1 MNVGKSR
8 KRAFLSWLLAV
19 VLVCL
24 CATLGVMQ
32 YRWIGEVSR
41 AEHERLLG
49 NLHVDLQ
56 RISDDFDSEIRS
68 ASAAF
73 STDIST
79 ADEEADRERDLAIR
93 YARWRASSR
102 YSGLIRS
109 LAIAVRGEDSL
120 SLRILDLEKGTF
132 GPADWP
138 AKWSGLRD
146 RLSARAYGDPAMR
159 IESFHSN
166 TADDASLIELPQ
178 FIHPERGLRFG
189 AFSVDGPGRP
199 PSPGLMGM
207 RPHGEFGWTILEL
220 DLDYVRDYALP
231 ELLQRYLGSGGKLD
245 YHVEIVPKDHPSTVI
260 YDSDPNQHSR
270 ATFHSDASIELF
282 QAPFA
287 FRIREQGPGNGPGLW
302 QVPGPVTTMPPPG
315 LMAGVRVAGGEVRV
329 SSNPGHGR
337 WLLSVRHRTGSLE
350 TLVEQNRRRS
360 LAVTAAV
367 LLLMLAAAGA
377 LVQFTRRA
385 QRLAEL
391 QMEFVAGVS
400 HELRTPLSVIR
411 TAAHNLGVRV
421 ISNAN
426 QVQRYGSL
434 IEEQSEKLTDIVD
447 RVLLFSNAKAGRVI
461 SSREA
466 VDVDFLVEESLGAC
480 AKIVEQSFCEVET
493 RIEPGLPPI
502 FGDPTAL
509 KHALMNLIGNAA
521 KYAAEGRWMGVSAMA
536 SNGGKSHMVEIRVA
550 DRGPGIPRDELAHI
564 FDPFY
569 RGKMAVDDQIH
580 GTGLGLSLVERIV
593 KAHGGT
599 VEVKSEPGKGTEFVM
614 RIPAAPAEQID
625 EFADSANRR

>member
-1 MNVGKSR
+1 MNVGKSK
-8 KRAFLSWLLAV
+8 KRAFLSWLFAA

-24 CATLGVMQ
+24 CATLGAMQ
-32 YRWIGEVSR
+32 YRWIGEVNR

-56 RISDDFDSEIRS
+56 RITDDFDAEIRS
-68 ASAAF
+68 ATAAF
-73 STDIST
+73 SLDLSPS
-79 ADEEADRERDLAIR
+79 DEEIDRERDLGVR

-102 YSGLIRS
+102 YSGLIHR
-109 LAIAVRGEDSL
+109 LAIAVRGEDSVAL
-120 SLRILDLEKGTF
+120 RSLNLETGTF
-132 GPADWP
+132 ASADWP
-138 AKWSGLRD
+138 AKWSSLRN
-146 RLSARAYGDPAMR
+146 RLNARAFGDPSMR
-159 IESFHSN
+159 IESFRSSY
-166 TADDASLIELPQ
+166 ADDVALIELPQ
-178 FIHPERGLRFG
+178 FIRPEPGLRFG
-189 AFSVDGPGRP
+189 GFSVDAPGGQPERGFVGARP
-199 PSPGLMGM
+199 P
-207 RPHGEFGWTILEL
+207 GELGWTILEL
-220 DLDYVRDYALP
+220 DLDYVRDNLLP

-245 YHVEIVPKDHPSTVI
+245 YHVEIVARDQPSTVI
-260 YDSDPNQHSR
+260 YDSDPNQLSR

-282 QAPFA
+282 QAPFMVQV
-287 FRIREQGPGNGPGLW
+287 RQQGPG
-302 QVPGPVTTMPPPG
+302 PGPVTMPSPG
-315 LMAGVRVAGGEVRV
+315 TFGPGVRVMGREVHIGPGPGPG
-329 SSNPGHGR
+329 PGHGR

-350 TLVEQNRRRS
+350 ALVEQNRRRS

-391 QMEFVAGVS
+391 QIEFVAGVS

-421 ISNAN
+421 ISNPN

-461 SSREA
+461 RAREV

-493 RIEPGLPPI
+493 HIEPGLPPI

-509 KHALMNLIGNAA
+509 KHALMNLISNAA
-521 KYAAEGRWMGVSAMA
+521 KYAAEGRWMGLSATA
-536 SNGGKSHMVEIRVA
+536 SIDGKSSMVEIRVA
-550 DRGPGIPRDELAHI
+550 DHGPGIPREELAHI

-625 EFADSANRR
+625 EFANSANRR

>member
-1 MNVGKSR
+1 MNVGQSR
-8 KRAFLSWLLAV
+8 KRAILSWLLAA

-24 CATLGVMQ
+24 CAALGVIQ

-49 NLHVDLQ
+49 NLHAELQ
-56 RISDDFDSEIRS
+56 RISEDFDAEIRQ
-68 ASAAF
+68 ASGPF
-73 STDIST
+73 SPQLTSP
-79 ADEEADRERDLAIR
+79 DEEVDRERDLATR

-102 YSGLIRS
+102 YSGLIRT
-109 LAIAVRGEDSL
+109 LAIAVRGEDAL
-120 SLRILDLEKGTF
+120 TLQILDLDKGTF
-132 GPADWP
+132 APADWP

-146 RLSARAYGDPAMR
+146 RLTARAFGDPAMR
-159 IESFHSN
+159 MESFRSQ
-166 TADDASLIELPQ
+166 TPDELSLIEFPQ
-178 FIHPERGLRFG
+178 FPHPDHIFRSGG
-189 AFSVDGPGRP
+189 FSVSAPVRSLSPVFTASAGIGPP
-199 PSPGLMGM
+199 
-207 RPHGEFGWTILEL
+207 GEFGWTILEL
-220 DLDYVRDYALP
+220 DLDYVRDYVLP

-245 YHVEIVPKDHPSTVI
+245 YHVEIVAKDHPSTVI
-260 YDSDPNQHSR
+260 YDSDPNQLSR
-270 ATFHSDASIELF
+270 ATFHPDASIELF
-282 QAPFA
+282 QAPFDRV
-287 FRIREQGPGNGPGLW
+287 FRVRE
-302 QVPGPVTTMPPPG
+302 PGPAPG
-315 LMAGVRVAGGEVRV
+315 VMGRIVGGEVQLAP
-329 SSNPGHGR
+329 SPNHGR

-350 TLVEQNRRRS
+350 ALVEQNRRRS

-411 TAAHNLGVRV
+411 TAAHNLRVRV
-421 ISNAN
+421 IGNPN

-461 SSREA
+461 SSKEV
-466 VDVDFLVEESLGAC
+466 VDVDFLIEEALGAC
-480 AKIVEQSFCEVET
+480 AKVVTESGCEVET
-493 RIEPGLPPI
+493 HIEPGLPPV

-509 KHALMNLIGNAA
+509 KHALLNLISNAA
-521 KYAAEGRWMGVSAMA
+521 KYAAEGGWIGVTATA
-536 SNGGKSHMVEIRVA
+536 PADGKSSMVEIRVA
-550 DRGPGIPRDELAHI
+550 DHGPGIPHDELAHI

-599 VEVKSEPGKGTEFVM
+599 VEVNSEPGKGTDFVM

-625 EFADSANRR
+625 EFANSANRR